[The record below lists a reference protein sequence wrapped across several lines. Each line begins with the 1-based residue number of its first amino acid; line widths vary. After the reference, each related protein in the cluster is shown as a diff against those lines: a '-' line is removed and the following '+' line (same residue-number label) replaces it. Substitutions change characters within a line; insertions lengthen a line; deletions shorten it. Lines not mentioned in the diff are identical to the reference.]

1 MTIMIKKYLH
11 TTYKHALQWRK
22 KNVFA
27 RLQYVRYVQINIV
40 LYSINNYC
48 SLLPIFVEP
57 YFAEENRY
65 CNSNIND
72 FVMDFDICSIVKTSH
87 LGKSA
92 LVDANYCWTFHFPC
106 YLWAWFL
113 KFLLLN
119 TTSNSFFFSPALKI
133 LELISESSH
142 YWCQFETKSAKF
154 L

>member
-1 MTIMIKKYLH
+1 ML
-11 TTYKHALQWRK
+11 APSNFL
-22 KNVFA
+22 
-27 RLQYVRYVQINIV
+27 
-40 LYSINNYC
+40 
-48 SLLPIFVEP
+48 EP
-57 YFAEENRY
+57 YFAEENRH

-119 TTSNSFFFSPALKI
+119 TSNSFFFHLLSKYF
-133 LELISESSH
+133 SWSQKTQ
-142 YWCQFETKSAKF
+142 WCQFETKSTISKIEFYNSCCWEF
-154 L
+154 LMICSNCGCMQWSFKDYSICT

>member
-1 MTIMIKKYLH
+1 ML
-11 TTYKHALQWRK
+11 APSNFL
-22 KNVFA
+22 
-27 RLQYVRYVQINIV
+27 
-40 LYSINNYC
+40 
-48 SLLPIFVEP
+48 EP
-57 YFAEENRY
+57 YFCEENSY

-119 TTSNSFFFSPALKI
+119 TTSNSFFFHLLSKYLSWSQKALIIGVNLRQKVQNFYKW
-133 LELISESSH
+133 LINLLMICSIARTVNI
-142 YWCQFETKSAKF
+142 FKKF
-154 L
+154 LVCNKITLF